1 MGQLS
6 LGPTAIIFEM
16 PVDKQYRHLN
26 PLYLEG
32 YINGKP
38 VNRMMVDTGASVNIL
53 PYAVCR
59 KIGRTEEDLIKTN
72 VVLNNFKG
80 NPTPA
85 KGVLNVDL
93 TIGHKTVSTLFVV
106 IDSNDTTRPC
116 LAEIGSIPTAASR
129 PLCISASS
137 CGTVMK

>member
-6 LGPTAIIFEM
+6 LGPAAIIFEK
-16 PVDKQYRHLN
+16 PVDKKYRQSK

-38 VNRMMVDTGASVNIL
+38 VNRMMVDTGASVNHL

-80 NPTPA
+80 NPMPA

-93 TIGHKTVSTLFVV
+93 TIGHKTVSTLFFV
-106 IDSNDTTRPC
+106 IDSNGHYLSLLGRDW
-116 LAEIGSIPTAASR
+116 IPA
-129 PLCISASS
+129 
-137 CGTVMK
+137 

>member
-6 LGPTAIIFEM
+6 LGPAAIIFEK
-16 PVDKQYRHLN
+16 PVDKKYHHLK

-38 VNRMMVDTGASVNIL
+38 VNRMMVDIGASINLL

-59 KIGRTEEDLIKTN
+59 KIVRMEEDLIKTN
-72 VVLNNFKG
+72 VVLNDFMGK
-80 NPTPA
+80 PTPA
-85 KGVLNVDL
+85 KGVLNVAL
-93 TIGHKTVSTLFVV
+93 TIGHKTVSTLFIV